1 MIITRGLAVTTSSRA
16 GASEIERARRVAS
29 ALNSPYI
36 ERHSKSVA
44 QVAKEWPGQGEIE
57 GVLVVESNR
66 MTLVGIAQSGPAG
79 PRLFF
84 HPGMAPSRIRRAGQG
99 RKDHMLEAMGVAR
112 GDQVLDCTLGLGSD
126 AIVAAWAVGLS
137 GKVVGIESSPAVAEI
152 VRAGLREYDRA
163 DPDTTAAMRR
173 IEVVCAEHLMHLM
186 SCPDRS
192 YDVVYFDPMFRE
204 PVRPSPGIAGL
215 RRWACHARLS
225 GNAVREATRVARR
238 RVVIKDRNDGS
249 ELDRLGVTMRLGGRG
264 SRVEYGV
271 IRLAYEAQCQ

>member
-16 GASEIERARRVAS
+16 GASEIERARKVAS

-36 ERHSKSVA
+36 ERHSRSVA
-44 QVAKEWPGQGEIE
+44 GVARQWRGPGGIE

-66 MTLVGIAQSGPAG
+66 MTLVGLGESGPLG

-84 HPGMAPSRIRRAGQG
+84 HPGMAPGRIKRAAQG
-99 RKDHMLEAMGVAR
+99 KHDHMLEAMGLGH
-112 GDQVLDCTLGLGSD
+112 GDRVLDCTLGLGSD

-137 GKVVGIESSPAVAEI
+137 GKVVGIESSPALAEI
-152 VRAGLREYDRA
+152 VRAGLRDYDKA
-163 DPDTTAAMRR
+163 DPDATDAMRR
-173 IEVVCAEHLMHLM
+173 VEVVCAEHLMHLM

-204 PVRPSPGIAGL
+204 PVRLSPGIAGL
-215 RRWACHARLS
+215 RRWASHARLS

-238 RVVIKDRNDGS
+238 RVVIKDRTDGS
-249 ELDRLGVTMRLGGRG
+249 ELDRLGVTARLGGRG

-271 IRLAYEAQCQ
+271 ISLAHEAQCQ

>member
-16 GASEIERARRVAS
+16 GASEIERARKVAS

-36 ERHSKSVA
+36 ERHNKSVA
-44 QVAKEWPGQGEIE
+44 EVAREWRGAGAIE

-66 MTLVGIAQSGPAG
+66 MTLVGMGQSGPVG

-84 HPGMAPSRIRRAGQG
+84 HPGMAPGRIRRAAQG
-99 RKDHMLEAMGVAR
+99 RRDHMLDAMDLGQ

-126 AIVAAWAVGLS
+126 AIVAAWAVGPS
-137 GKVVGIESSPAVAEI
+137 GKIVGIESSPALAEI
-152 VRAGLREYDRA
+152 VRAGLRDYDKA
-163 DPDTTAAMRR
+163 DPDVIDAMRSV
-173 IEVVCAEHLMHLM
+173 EVVCAEHLMHLM

-204 PVRPSPGIAGL
+204 PVRLSPGIAGL

-238 RVVIKDRNDGS
+238 RVVIKDRIDGS
-249 ELDRLGVTMRLGGRG
+249 ELDRLGVTTRLGGRG

-271 IRLAYEAQCQ
+271 ISLAHEAECR

>member
-16 GASEIERARRVAS
+16 GAAEIDRARRVAS

-36 ERHSKSVA
+36 QRHSKSIA
-44 QVAKEWPGQGEIE
+44 QVAKEGPGQGEIE

-192 YDVVYFDPMFRE
+192 YDVVYFDPMFRNLCAH
-204 PVRPSPGIAGL
+204 RQALPGC
-215 RRWACHARLS
+215 RWACHARLS
-225 GNAVREATRVARR
+225 GNAVREAT
-238 RVVIKDRNDGS
+238 
-249 ELDRLGVTMRLGGRG
+249 EWLDAG
-264 SRVEYGV
+264 
-271 IRLAYEAQCQ
+271 